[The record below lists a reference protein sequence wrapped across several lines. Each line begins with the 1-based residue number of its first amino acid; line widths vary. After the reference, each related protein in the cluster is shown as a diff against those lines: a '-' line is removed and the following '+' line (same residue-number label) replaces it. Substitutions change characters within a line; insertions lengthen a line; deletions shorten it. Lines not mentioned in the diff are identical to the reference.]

1 MLYDVAIIGG
11 GPSGSAAA
19 EILAKAGHSTILI
32 ERNLANVKPCGG
44 AIPLGL
50 IEEFDIPDELVEKK
64 LTRMSVRSP
73 KGETIFMHMP
83 NGYVGMVRRE
93 RFDSY
98 LREKAQKAGA
108 ELVEALVKKIDR
120 ASDRF
125 TIHLFNKEG
134 EELPPVEASYV
145 IGADGANSKTAEE
158 LGFPPNDLKVI
169 AMQQRFHYCDE
180 LKPYEELVEIWFDGE
195 VSPDFYGWI
204 FPKTDHIAIG
214 TGTEEH
220 RRDIKQLQKRFVEKI
235 GIHEKPYLNEAAK
248 IPMKP
253 RRSFTQERAILVGDA
268 AGLVTPANGEG
279 IFFAMRSGK
288 LGAEAMIQRIRNNTP
303 LSTYEKKFRKLYS
316 PIFFGLQVLQSVYY
330 KSDRL
335 RESFVAI
342 CRDKDVQG
350 ITFDSYLYKKMVPA
364 PWSVQMKIM
373 AKNVYHLAKGS

>member
-1 MLYDVAIIGG
+1 MRYDVAVIGG
-11 GPSGSAAA
+11 GPSGAVAAA
-19 EILAKAGHSTILI
+19 ELAKAGLSTILI
-32 ERNLANVKPCGG
+32 ERNLSNIKPCGG

-50 IEEFDIPDELVEKK
+50 IEEFSIPDQLVEKK
-64 LTRMSVRSP
+64 LSRMSVRSP
-73 KGETIFMHMP
+73 RGHTISMRMP

-93 RFDSY
+93 IFDRY
-98 LREKAQKAGA
+98 LRQEAVKAGA
-108 ELVEALVKKIDR
+108 LVTEALVKKIDR
-120 ASDRF
+120 SVDRF
-125 TIHLFNKEG
+125 KIHLSRD
-134 EELPPVEASYV
+134 LPPVEASYV
-145 IGADGANSKTAEE
+145 IGADGANSKTADE

-169 AMQQRFHYCDE
+169 AMQQRFHYCDA
-180 LKPYEELVEIWFDGE
+180 LKPYEDLVEIWFDGE

-220 RRDIKQLQKRFVEKI
+220 RHNIKQLQHRFIEKI
-235 GIHEKPYLNEAAK
+235 GITEKPYLDEAAK

-253 RRSFTQERAILVGDA
+253 RRSFSQERAILVGDA

-288 LGAEAMIQRIRNNTP
+288 LGAQGMIARIRDHKP
-303 LSTYEKKFRKLYS
+303 LSDYEKQFRGLYA

-330 KSDRL
+330 KNDRL

-342 CRDKDVQG
+342 CEDRDVQE

-373 AKNVYHLAKGS
+373 AKNVYHLAKGR

>member
-1 MLYDVAIIGG
+1 MLYDVAVIGG
-11 GPSGSAAA
+11 GPSGAVAA
-19 EILAKAGHSTILI
+19 EILARAGHSTILI
-32 ERNLANVKPCGG
+32 ERKLDNVKPCGG

-50 IEEFDIPDELVEKK
+50 IEEFSIPDELVEKK

-73 KGETIFMHMP
+73 QGKTIFMHMP

-93 RFDSY
+93 RFDRY

-108 ELVEALVKKIDR
+108 VLIEALVKKIDR
-120 ASDRF
+120 SSDRF
-125 TIHLFNKEG
+125 TIHLSKD
-134 EELPPVEASYV
+134 LPSVEASFV
-145 IGADGANSKTAEE
+145 IGADGANSKSADE

-169 AMQQRFHYCDE
+169 AMQQRFQYSE
-180 LKPYEELVEIWFDGE
+180 ALKPYEELVEIWFDGE

-220 RRDIKQLQKRFVEKI
+220 RHNIRQLQQRFVEKI
-235 GIHEKPYLNEAAK
+235 GLTEKPYLDEAAK

-253 RRSFTQERAILVGDA
+253 RRAFTQERAILVGDA

-288 LGAEAMIQRIRNNTP
+288 LGALAMIERIRNKRP
-303 LSTYEKKFRKLYS
+303 LSSYEKEFRRLYS

-342 CRDKDVQG
+342 CRDKHVQE

-373 AKNVYHLAKGS
+373 GKNIYHLAKGS

>member
-1 MLYDVAIIGG
+1 MHYDVAVIGG
-11 GPSGSAAA
+11 GPSGAVAAA
-19 EILAKAGHSTILI
+19 ELAKAGHSTILI

-50 IEEFDIPDELVEKK
+50 IEEFSIPDELVEKK
-64 LTRMSVRSP
+64 LSRMSVRSP
-73 KGETIFMHMP
+73 HGRTISMHMP

-93 RFDSY
+93 RFDQY
-98 LREKAQKAGA
+98 LRQKAVSAGA
-108 ELVEALVKKIDR
+108 ELVEALVKKIER
-120 ASDRF
+120 SSDRF
-125 TIHLFNKEG
+125 TIHLSRD
-134 EELPPVEASYV
+134 LPPVEASYI
-145 IGADGANSKTAEE
+145 IGADGANSKTADE

-220 RRDIKQLQKRFVEKI
+220 RHNIRQLQQRFVEKI
-235 GIHEKPYLNEAAK
+235 GIREKPYLDEAAK

-253 RRSFTQERAILVGDA
+253 RSSFTQQRAILVGDA

-288 LGAEAMIQRIRNNTP
+288 LGALAMIEQIRHKTP
-303 LSTYEKKFRKLYS
+303 LAEYEKTFRKLYA

-330 KSDRL
+330 RNDRL

-342 CRDKDVQG
+342 CRDQDVQE
-350 ITFDSYLYKKMVPA
+350 ITFDSYLYKKMIPA

-373 AKNVYHLAKGS
+373 AKNVYHLVKGC